1 MTLKL
6 VIDLS
11 DADLEYY
18 REALYA
24 SSDRRAQR
32 GEKELVNAARQ
43 LLEQTRQAEA
53 PECVRKRLDD
63 LGSLI
68 AMLEDG
74 EWPLEREDRQ
84 RIVAAIS
91 YFANPT
97 DIVYDKLPGLG
108 FLDDALM
115 AEVVI
120 KDLQHEL
127 DGYREFCEYR
137 EIQESQRG
145 HDVHVSREDWL
156 AAKRRQIFLRIK
168 RRQRER
174 RRHGS
179 HDGPTDP
186 ILRYQS

>member
-18 REALYA
+18 RNILYA
-24 SSDRRAQR
+24 TWQRRAQR
-32 GEKELVNAARQ
+32 GEKELVDGARQ
-43 LLEQTRQAEA
+43 LLQQSQKAEA
-53 PECVRKRLDD
+53 PACVRKRLDD
-63 LGSLI
+63 LGTLI

-74 EWPLEREDRQ
+74 EWPLEQEDRQ

-91 YFANPT
+91 YFSDPM
-97 DIVYDKLPGLG
+97 DMIPDKLPGLG

-115 AEVVI
+115 AELVI
-120 KDLQHEL
+120 TDLKHEL
-127 DGYREFCEYR
+127 EGYRDFCEYR
-137 EIQESQRG
+137 EKQENLRG
-145 HDVHVSREDWL
+145 KDIRVSRVDWL

-168 RRQRER
+168 RRQRES

-179 HDGPTDP
+179 RDAPTDP
-186 ILRYQS
+186 ILRYRG